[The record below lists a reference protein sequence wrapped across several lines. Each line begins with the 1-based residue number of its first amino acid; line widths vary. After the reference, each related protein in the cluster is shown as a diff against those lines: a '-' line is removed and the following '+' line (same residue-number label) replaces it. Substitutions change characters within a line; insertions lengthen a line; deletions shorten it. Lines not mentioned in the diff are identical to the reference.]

1 MATENNKNKFY
12 IPVNWFSSLKIALV
26 GLFLIIKNERNFKI
40 QLVIATLV
48 GVLGLLLNYS
58 HQDWINVG
66 FLVCL
71 VLISEAFNSVIE
83 ALSDTI
89 SQEYRVN
96 IKYAKDVAAGAV
108 LISSITSALAGTII
122 IMPYILRFL
131 REQNII

>member
-12 IPVNWFSSLKIALV
+12 VPVNWFKSLKIAIT

-40 QLVIATLV
+40 QLLVATFI
-48 GVLGLLLNYS
+48 GILGLIFDYS

-108 LISSITSALAGTII
+108 LISSVTSAIAGAII
-122 IMPYILRFL
+122 IIPYIVRFL
-131 REQNII
+131 RLQNII

>member
-1 MATENNKNKFY
+1 MTLNNKNKFY
-12 IPVNWFSSLKIALV
+12 MPVNWFISLKIAIT
-26 GLFLIIKNERNFKI
+26 GLWLIIKNERNFRI
-40 QLVIATLV
+40 QIIVAFIIGL
-48 GVLGLLLNYS
+48 LGLFLDFA
-58 HQDWINVG
+58 HQDWVNVG

-108 LISSITSALAGTII
+108 LISSITSAIAGGII
-122 IMPYILRFL
+122 ILPYVLRFL
-131 REQNII
+131 RLQNII

>member
-1 MATENNKNKFY
+1 MAAENNKNKFY
-12 IPVNWFSSLKIALV
+12 VPVNWFASFKIALT
-26 GLFLIIKNERNFKI
+26 GLYLIIKNERNFRI
-40 QLVIATLV
+40 QIIIAFFI
-48 GVLGLLLNYS
+48 GILGLFFNYS

-71 VLISEAFNSVIE
+71 VLISESFNSVIE

-108 LISSITSALAGTII
+108 LISSITSAIAGGII
-122 IMPYILRFL
+122 ILPYVLRFL
-131 REQNII
+131 RLQNII

>member
-12 IPVNWFSSLKIALV
+12 VPVNWFASFKIALT
-26 GLFLIIKNERNFKI
+26 GLYLIIKNERNFRI
-40 QLVIATLV
+40 QIIIAFFI
-48 GVLGLLLNYS
+48 GILGLFFNYS

-71 VLISEAFNSVIE
+71 VLISESFNSVIE

-89 SQEYRVN
+89 SQDYRVN

-108 LISSITSALAGTII
+108 LISSITSAIAGGII
-122 IMPYILRFL
+122 ILPYVLRFL
-131 REQNII
+131 RLQNII